1 MTYNVTMKTSNRTL
15 GKLYTAFI
23 VRDSNSRRFLN
34 SRTYSGR
41 IRGIWD
47 TIDNS
52 HVFYTREQ
60 AQSCASNINA
70 RRPAGL
76 SSYFAQV
83 REIKVR
89 GRGKPVK

>member
-1 MTYNVTMKTSNRTL
+1 MANTNRTP

-23 VRDSNSRRFLN
+23 VRDANSRRFLN

-41 IRGIWD
+41 VRGIWD

-52 HVFYTREQ
+52 QVFYTREQ

-70 RRPAGL
+70 RRPEGT

-83 REIKVR
+83 REIQLR
-89 GRGKPVK
+89 GRGYPVE

>member
-1 MTYNVTMKTSNRTL
+1 MANTNRTL

-23 VRDSNSRRFLN
+23 VRDANSRRFLN
-34 SRTYSGR
+34 ARTYSGR
-41 IRGIWD
+41 TRGIWD

-52 HVFYTREQ
+52 EIFYTREQ

-70 RRPAGL
+70 RRPDDSA
-76 SSYFAQV
+76 YFAQV

-89 GRGKPVK
+89 GRGRSVK